1 MKLLLLCLPFLA
13 GISCFYHSRLSQFL
27 LAAQWMM
34 AIKCL
39 IQTTSIPLLSIV
51 MLILVSFISLI
62 IFGYARRYMT
72 ADPKRR
78 LFLARLCWVSSSV
91 TLLILSTNLL
101 TAFIAWQ
108 CIGLTLYWLL
118 NHYAHRPSAHQAALK
133 KFLINRIGDICF
145 LSAVI
150 LSYQYWGSSDY
161 SVIIH
166 AQHSGW
172 IAGLL
177 MIAIMTKSALFPFH
191 VWLPD
196 TLETPTPVSALMH
209 AGVINAGGFLLLR
222 LAPLFY
228 QHAPVMLALLLIG
241 LINALFGSFC
251 MLTCSHVKQK
261 LAYSTMGQMGFMVF
275 QFGLGIFSAPL
286 LHMMTHGLFKAG
298 LFLNNGNRSW
308 VITHFI
314 KPSPIRRLC
323 ITFISTSLALLI
335 LWCCHLSWSLNLPP
349 VLFWGFSAITLAQAC
364 HSLLQQRLSWQTL
377 LLSTIGLVLI
387 VNLYCWWTYLLC
399 QHFPES
405 SLHITLS
412 KYWQW
417 LIISLLFAWQWL
429 GWLIPKN
436 QLMQSTIGQWA
447 YRISLQK
454 GYINSFYQRLQN
466 MICIPVSPMLTHVVL
481 ALVASL
487 LLLRGW
493 L

>member
-1 MKLLLLCLPFLA
+1 MMMLLLLLCLPFLA
-13 GISCFYHSRLSQFL
+13 GIFCFYHSRLSQFL
-27 LAAQWMM
+27 LATQWMI
-34 AIKCL
+34 ALSCL
-39 IQTTSIPLLSIV
+39 IRPTSIPLLSIV

-78 LFLARLCWVSSSV
+78 LFLAQLCGVSSSV
-91 TLLILSTNLL
+91 SLLILSTNLL

-108 CIGLTLYWLL
+108 CIGLSLYWLL
-118 NHYAHRPSAHQAALK
+118 NHYAHRPRAHQAALK
-133 KFLINRIGDICF
+133 KFMINRLGDICF

-172 IAGLL
+172 IAALL

-228 QHAPVMLALLLIG
+228 QHALVMLGLLLIG
-241 LINALFGSFC
+241 LISALFGSFC

-275 QFGLGIFSAPL
+275 QFGLGVFSAPL

-308 VITHFI
+308 IMTHYI
-314 KPSPIRRLC
+314 KPSNIRRLC
-323 ITFISTSLALLI
+323 TAFISTSLALLI
-335 LWCCHLSWSLNLPP
+335 LWGCHLYWSFSLPP
-349 VLFWGFSAITLAQAC
+349 VLFWGFSTITLAQAC

-377 LLSTIGLVLI
+377 LLSAIGLGLI
-387 VNLYCWWTYLLC
+387 INLYCWWTDLLC

-405 SLHITLS
+405 ARRYVDYS
-412 KYWQW
+412 
-417 LIISLLFAWQWL
+417 
-429 GWLIPKN
+429 
-436 QLMQSTIGQWA
+436 
-447 YRISLQK
+447 
-454 GYINSFYQRLQN
+454 
-466 MICIPVSPMLTHVVL
+466 
-481 ALVASL
+481 
-487 LLLRGW
+487 
-493 L
+493 

>member
-1 MKLLLLCLPFLA
+1 MTLLLLLLPFIGGFL
-13 GISCFYHSRLSQFL
+13 CFYHSRLSQFC
-27 LAAQWMM
+27 LATQWIV
-34 AIKCL
+34 ALSCL
-39 IQTTSIPLLSIV
+39 IWPSQIPLLSIV

-118 NHYAHRPSAHQAALK
+118 NHYSHRPSAHQAALK
-133 KFLINRIGDICF
+133 KFLVNRIGDICF

-150 LSYQYWGSSDY
+150 LCYQYWGSSNY
-161 SVIIH
+161 NIIIH

-177 MIAIMTKSALFPFH
+177 IIAIMTKSALFPFH

-228 QHAPVMLALLLIG
+228 QHAPAMLALLLIG
-241 LINALFGSFC
+241 LISALFGSFC

-275 QFGLGIFSAPL
+275 QFGLGVFSAPL

-308 VITHFI
+308 VTTAYL
-314 KPSPIRRLC
+314 KPSSIRRFF
-323 ITFISTSLALLI
+323 TAVISTGLALLI
-335 LWCCHLSWSLNLPP
+335 LWCCHLYWQLALPP
-349 VLFWGFSAITLAQAC
+349 VLFWGFSAITLAQTC
-364 HSLLQQRLSWQTL
+364 HSLLQQRLSWPL
-377 LLSTIGLVLI
+377 LLLNALGLILI
-387 VNLYCWWTYLLC
+387 VNLYCWCTHELY
-399 QHFPES
+399 QHFPDEIS
-405 SLHITLS
+405 ALTIHT
-412 KYWQW
+412 YWQG
-417 LIISLLFAWQWL
+417 LIISLLFIWQWL

-436 QLMQSTIGQWA
+436 SLMQTSLGQWA

-454 GYINSFYQRLQN
+454 GYINALYQRAQCA
-466 MICIPVSPMLTHVVL
+466 IRIPISPMLTHGLL
-481 ALVASL
+481 ALVALL
-487 LLLRGW
+487 LLLRGR

>member
-1 MKLLLLCLPFLA
+1 MTLILLCLPFLA
-13 GISCFYHSRLSQFL
+13 GAFCFYHSRLSQFL
-27 LAAQWMM
+27 LATQWIV
-34 AIKCL
+34 AISCL
-39 IQTTSIPLLSIV
+39 IWSTFIPLLSIV

-91 TLLILSTNLL
+91 TLLVLSTNLL
-101 TAFIAWQ
+101 IAFIAWQ
-108 CIGLTLYWLL
+108 CIGLTLYGLL
-118 NHYAHRPSAHQAALK
+118 NHYAHRVRAHQAALK

-161 SVIIH
+161 SVIIN
-166 AQHSGW
+166 AQNSGGV
-172 IAGLL
+172 AVLL

-228 QHAPVMLALLLIG
+228 QHGSVMLALLVTG
-241 LINALFGSFC
+241 LISALFGSFF

-275 QFGLGIFSAPL
+275 QFGLGVFSAPL
-286 LHMMTHGLFKAG
+286 LHMMTHGLFKTV

-308 VITHFI
+308 GINHFI
-314 KPSPIRRLC
+314 KPSAIRRLC
-323 ITFISTSLALLI
+323 TAFISTGLALLI
-335 LWCCHLSWSLNLPP
+335 LWFCHLFWSLSLPP
-349 VLFWGFSAITLAQAC
+349 VLFWGFSVITLAQAC

-377 LLSTIGLVLI
+377 VLSAIGMALI
-387 VNLYCWWTYLLC
+387 FNVYCWWTHLFC

-405 SLHITLS
+405 ASDITLS
-412 KYWQW
+412 TPWQW
-417 LIISLLFAWQWL
+417 FIIALLFAWQWL

-436 QLMQSTIGQWA
+436 RLMQTKIGQWA

-454 GYINSFYQRLQN
+454 GYMNAFYKRLQQA
-466 MICIPVSPMLTHVVL
+466 IRIPISPMLTHGLMV
-481 ALVASL
+481 LVAL
-487 LLLRGW
+487 ILLLRGC

>member
-1 MKLLLLCLPFLA
+1 MTLLLLCLPFWA
-13 GISCFYHSRLSQFL
+13 GIFCFYHSRVSQCL
-27 LAAQWMM
+27 LAAQWMIAM
-34 AIKCL
+34 SCL
-39 IQTTSIPLLSIV
+39 IQPSSIPLLSIV

-62 IFGYARRYMT
+62 IFGYARCYMT

-118 NHYAHRPSAHQAALK
+118 NHYAHKPRAHQAAVK
-133 KFLINRIGDICF
+133 KFMVNRIGDICF

-166 AQHSGW
+166 AQHSGG
-172 IAGLL
+172 IAVLL

-241 LINALFGSFC
+241 LISALFGSFC

-275 QFGLGIFSAPL
+275 QFGLGVFTAPL

-314 KPSPIRRLC
+314 KPSAIRRLC
-323 ITFISTSLALLI
+323 TAFISTSVALLI
-335 LWCCHLSWSLNLPP
+335 LWYCHLSWSLSLPP
-349 VLFWGFSAITLAQAC
+349 VLFWGFSAITVAQAC
-364 HSLLQQRLSWQTL
+364 HSLLQQRLSWFNL
-377 LLSTIGLVLI
+377 VLSAIGLVFI
-387 VNLYCWWTYLLC
+387 INLYCGWTHLLC
-399 QHFPES
+399 QYFPECS
-405 SLHITLS
+405 SHITLS
-412 KYWQW
+412 TSWQW

-436 QLMQSTIGQWA
+436 KLMQSAIGQWA

-454 GYINSFYQRLQN
+454 GYIDRFYQRLQQA
-466 MICIPVSPMLTHVVL
+466 IRIPISPQLTHGLMV
-481 ALVASL
+481 LVALL

>member
-1 MKLLLLCLPFLA
+1 MTLLLLCLPLLA

-27 LAAQWMM
+27 LAAQWII
-34 AIKCL
+34 AISCL
-39 IQTTSIPLLSIV
+39 IRPTLIPLLSIV
-51 MLILVSFISLI
+51 ILILVSFISLI

-78 LFLARLCWVSSSV
+78 LFLARLCWVSTSV
-91 TLLILSTNLL
+91 TLLILSSNLL

-118 NHYAHRPSAHQAALK
+118 NHYAHRPRAREAALK

-172 IAGLL
+172 IAVLL

-241 LINALFGSFC
+241 LISAIFGSFC

-275 QFGLGIFSAPL
+275 QFGLGVFSAPL
-286 LHMMTHGLFKAG
+286 LHMMTHGLLKAG

-308 VITHFI
+308 VITHYI
-314 KPSPIRRLC
+314 KHYP
-323 ITFISTSLALLI
+323 
-335 LWCCHLSWSLNLPP
+335 
-349 VLFWGFSAITLAQAC
+349 AIM
-364 HSLLQQRLSWQTL
+364 HSLHQ
-377 LLSTIGLVLI
+377 
-387 VNLYCWWTYLLC
+387 
-399 QHFPES
+399 
-405 SLHITLS
+405 
-412 KYWQW
+412 
-417 LIISLLFAWQWL
+417 
-429 GWLIPKN
+429 
-436 QLMQSTIGQWA
+436 
-447 YRISLQK
+447 
-454 GYINSFYQRLQN
+454 YQRGFVDIMALPFIVVTQ
-466 MICIPVSPMLTHVVL
+466 LTACFIL
-481 ALVASL
+481 
-487 LLLRGW
+487 GI
-493 L
+493 